1 MRRRGRLRY
10 ILIEENNHRDFRRGL
25 NLGLMLIRVVRA
37 VNDFILSASFSD
49 KTLRPGV
56 RRGLPRRFFVERGD
70 SGEGRAPSVI
80 FATSRPGFGPAL
92 KEALAFALAFSLFL
106 L

>member
-1 MRRRGRLRY
+1 
-10 ILIEENNHRDFRRGL
+10 
-25 NLGLMLIRVVRA
+25 MLIRVVRA

-49 KTLRPGV
+49 KSLRGGV

-70 SGEGRAPSVI
+70 SGEGRALSVVL
-80 FATSRPGFGPAL
+80 ATSRPGFGLAL
-92 KEALAFALAFSLFL
+92 KEALAFALAFSRFL

>member
-1 MRRRGRLRY
+1 
-10 ILIEENNHRDFRRGL
+10 LIEEDSHRDLRRGL

-37 VNDFILSASFSD
+37 VNDFILSGSFSE
-49 KTLRPGV
+49 KTLRGGM

-70 SGEGRAPSVI
+70 SGEGRAPSVV

-92 KEALAFALAFSLFL
+92 KEALAFALAFSPFFL
-106 L
+106 